1 MVPNRATHRICNW
14 NERFENERSIEKCS
28 RGINCCHLVASAFDI
43 STIFLNWPREE
54 WLVIHF
60 ENSLVRN
67 IGYLSRILFFI
78 FHMTNQITFCS
89 PFSKPKG
96 RSCWN
101 SCKISIKNTSK
112 ETYLFVRNTWSYKWV
127 YACMLSSINSVFLES
142 CVAFIPIIG

>member
-1 MVPNRATHRICNW
+1 MVPNRATHRICDW

-54 WLVIHF
+54 WLGIHV
-60 ENSLVRN
+60 ENSSVRN

-112 ETYLFVRNTWSYKWV
+112 ETYLFVRNTWSYNWV

-142 CVAFIPIIG
+142 CAAFTPIIG

>member
-1 MVPNRATHRICNW
+1 MVPNRATHRICDW

-54 WLVIHF
+54 WLGIHF

-96 RSCWN
+96 WSCWN

-142 CVAFIPIIG
+142 CAAFTPIIG

>member
-28 RGINCCHLVASAFDI
+28 INCCHLVASAFDI

-142 CVAFIPIIG
+142 CAAFIPIIG